1 MTNLSSNAL
10 RVVMVIVG
18 ALIIYVGIN
27 VGFGG
32 IRTLGLQGTT
42 EFVEVTNEGRFLAQ
56 DSHVRFLGG
65 VFGTI
70 GLFFLLAAT
79 NLHKYKLAL
88 KVVLV
93 LVFIGGL
100 ARFSSLGVVF
110 SPDVVGSVA
119 VEIVLMPILYLWV
132 SSVEKQLRVDSV

>member
-10 RVVMVIVG
+10 RAILVIVG
-18 ALIIYVGIN
+18 ALIIYIGIN

-42 EFVEVTNEGRFLAQ
+42 EFMEVTHEGRYLVQ

-65 VFGTI
+65 VFGAM
-70 GLFFLLAAT
+70 GLFFLLAAA
-79 NLHKYKLAL
+79 NLQKYQSAL
-88 KVVLV
+88 KVVFV

-100 ARFSSLGVVF
+100 ARFSSPGIVF
-110 SPDVVGSVA
+110 SPDVVGSLA
-119 VEIVLMPILYLWV
+119 VEIMLMPILYVWV
-132 SSVEKQLRVDSV
+132 SSVVKTV